1 MSKREELIELFKSR
15 FYDLSLYTDE
25 ELEQMPI
32 EELAMIATVD
42 SDDIY
47 R

>member
-1 MSKREELIELFKSR
+1 MNKREELIELFKSR
-15 FYDLSLYTDE
+15 FYDLNLHTND
-25 ELEQMPI
+25 ELEQMSI

-42 SDDIY
+42 SDDIH

>member
-1 MSKREELIELFKSR
+1 MSKREELIELFKLR
-15 FYDLSLYTDE
+15 FYDLNLYTDE
-25 ELEQMPI
+25 ELEQMSI

-42 SDDIY
+42 SDDNY

>member
-1 MSKREELIELFKSR
+1 MSRREELIELFKLR
-15 FYDLSLYTDE
+15 FNDLNLHTDE
-25 ELEQMPI
+25 ELEEMSI

-42 SDDIY
+42 SDDIH